1 MPHKRM
7 FINHEEVIVWYTE
20 INREIEITDVY
31 YKNVDILAILT
42 DNQVEQMEKEILES
56 SNN

>member
-1 MPHKRM
+1 MSHKRM
-7 FINHEEVIVWYTE
+7 FINHEEVIVWYAE
-20 INREIEITDVY
+20 INGEIEITDVY